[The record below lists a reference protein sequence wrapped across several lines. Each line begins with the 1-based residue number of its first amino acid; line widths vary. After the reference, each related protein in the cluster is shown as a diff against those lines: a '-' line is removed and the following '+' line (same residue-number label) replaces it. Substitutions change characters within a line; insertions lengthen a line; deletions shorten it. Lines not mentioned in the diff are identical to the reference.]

1 MNKAYFIGLTLVVSL
16 VIFGWINIERKNKY
30 ENFQYQNGDIVFQTM
45 NSDQCKA
52 VQLATHSP
60 YSHCG
65 IIFKHQNQWQVLEAI
80 GPTKWT
86 SLDEWIKHGVDD
98 KIVVKRL
105 KNRGDLSL
113 EEEEKMKSLGT
124 KLLGKD
130 YDFSFEWD
138 DDKIYCSELVWKL
151 YDRGASIQ
159 VGKLKKLKDFD
170 LSHSAVQAKLK
181 ERYGDHIPYDEIVIP
196 PSSIFESEN
205 LIEVFKN

>member
-1 MNKAYFIGLTLVVSL
+1 MKKFALIAICLLL
-16 VIFGWINIERKNKY
+16 AFGARTFAKKNQKVNTQNIEFK
-30 ENFQYQNGDIVFQTM
+30 NGDIVFQTT

-65 IIFKHQNQWQVLEAI
+65 IIFKHQNEWQVLEAI
-80 GPTKWT
+80 GPTKCT
-86 SLDEWIKHGVDD
+86 SLDEWMEHGVGGR
-98 KIVVKRL
+98 IVVKRL
-105 KNRGDLSL
+105 KNREELS
-113 EEEEKMKSLGT
+113 EEEENKMKTIGI
-124 KLLGKD
+124 KLLGKA
-130 YDFSFEWD
+130 YDFSFDWD

-151 YDRGASIQ
+151 YDRGAGIQ

-181 ERYGDHIPYDEIVIP
+181 ERYGDHIPYEEIVIP

-205 LIEVFKN
+205 LIDVFKN

>member
-1 MNKAYFIGLTLVVSL
+1 MKKEYISGFIILACLL
-16 VIFGWINIERKNKY
+16 FYGWIRIERKIETN
-30 ENFQYQNGDIVFQTM
+30 NFKYQNGDIVFQTT

-65 IIFKHQNQWQVLEAI
+65 IIFKHQNKWQVLEAI

-86 SLDEWIKHGVDD
+86 DLEEWIAHGIDG

-105 KNRGDLSL
+105 KNK
-113 EEEEKMKSLGT
+113 EKLDESELVEMKKIGSD
-124 KLLGKD
+124 LLGKA

-138 DDKIYCSELVWKL
+138 DQKIYCSELVWKL
-151 YDRGASIQ
+151 YDRGAGIQ

-170 LSHSAVQAKLK
+170 LSHPIVKAQLK
-181 ERYGDHIPYDEIVIP
+181 ERYGENIPYEEVVIP
-196 PSSIFESEN
+196 PSSIFDAEN
-205 LIEVFKN
+205 LVTIFKN